1 MWLFGS
7 LYLPHMLLCC
17 PDMQASN
24 LNIPASSLRRDAA
37 CHISAEAVFPAGG
50 GTAEQP
56 MLLSVSVHNPRLVL
70 VRRFVNNVLYVM
82 TLVNHEV
89 EAAGSSRRPSAGA
102 AARAAAPA
110 AASRDAPAAAS
121 SAVVLV
127 SITNAQVRQQ

>member
-1 MWLFGS
+1 
-7 LYLPHMLLCC
+7 MLRCFRV
-17 PDMQASN
+17 QASN

-37 CHISAEAVFPAGG
+37 CHISAEAVVPAGG

-82 TLVNHEV
+82 ALVNHEV
-89 EAAGSSRRPSAGA
+89 EAAGSSRRSSAGA
-102 AARAAAPA
+102 AAKATPA
-110 AASRDAPAAAS
+110 AASRDASAAAS

-127 SITNAQVRQQ
+127 SITNAQVRQ